1 MADGVPVTAM
11 HQKDSN
17 HEPLYVNSTMS
28 KPGVGGDPVVSRS
41 DVVPKETIQDSHEY
55 MEMKAIAHPGIPPN
69 HQTSPPGNFSSPNPI
84 QSACASSLQG
94 GSTSDAILQ
103 QKLNSCDGGYIFCTV
118 PLTFP
123 QRGIATMSID
133 SVITTY
139 L

>member
-1 MADGVPVTAM
+1 M

-17 HEPLYVNSTMS
+17 NEPLYANSTMS
-28 KPGVGGDPVVSRS
+28 QPGVGGDPAVSRS
-41 DVVPKETIQDSHEY
+41 DVVPKQTTHDSHEY
-55 MEMKAIAHPGIPPN
+55 MEMKPIAHPGIPPN
-69 HQTSPPGNFSSPNPI
+69 HQTSEPGNFSSLNPT

-103 QKLNSCDGGYIFCTV
+103 QMLNSCDGGYLSCSGPT
-118 PLTFP
+118 TFP
-123 QRGIATMSID
+123 NRGIASESID